1 MFHLIIE
8 QGNDVGREV
17 TVPSNGIKFGRSPAN
32 NLVLDDESVM
42 LFHGRFFFK
51 SDGTLWV
58 TDFGAGE
65 KTVVEGLPVDEYQL
79 KVGELIQIGKT
90 AFRVVNVKPSEQ
102 EEVAVISS
110 GNESIDLGFKKNTTT
125 RHARK
130 VNRTSSSHHLI
141 PRLLQVGV
149 IFLVL
154 IVFFFVVPEIVN
166 LFKDNQSDVKE
177 KDLFILSYERVQ
189 ANKKNIFRY
198 KLTLDVTGKFIVV
211 IDDLKNN
218 RHIQKEKVVSK
229 ILLSQLS
236 DDVNNTGFFQV
247 DSDFV
252 GEEKGQYD
260 SYNLIIARNLSFNQ
274 IHILNRKP
282 PQVVKRTVAIIESFA
297 LDELGIPLTLFKDN
311 DELMRYAR
319 IAVNLG
325 HSKYRERDV
334 SYNNLADAIFEYKKA
349 MLYLETIEP
358 KPELYRVAEQGF
370 KKVKIEQDK
379 RYEEYMFRADRAY
392 RLHNWNEAVKYLR
405 ILSALIPDR
414 SDKRHEKINVM
425 LLKVEKHLR

>member
-130 VNRTSSSHHLI
+130 VSFIASGCDFFSAYC
-141 PRLLQVGV
+141 
-149 IFLVL
+149 FL
-154 IVFFFVVPEIVN
+154 FCG
-166 LFKDNQSDVKE
+166 S
-177 KDLFILSYERVQ
+177 
-189 ANKKNIFRY
+189 
-198 KLTLDVTGKFIVV
+198 
-211 IDDLKNN
+211 
-218 RHIQKEKVVSK
+218 
-229 ILLSQLS
+229 
-236 DDVNNTGFFQV
+236 
-247 DSDFV
+247 
-252 GEEKGQYD
+252 
-260 SYNLIIARNLSFNQ
+260 RNC
-274 IHILNRKP
+274 
-282 PQVVKRTVAIIESFA
+282 
-297 LDELGIPLTLFKDN
+297 
-311 DELMRYAR
+311 
-319 IAVNLG
+319 
-325 HSKYRERDV
+325 
-334 SYNNLADAIFEYKKA
+334 
-349 MLYLETIEP
+349 
-358 KPELYRVAEQGF
+358 
-370 KKVKIEQDK
+370 
-379 RYEEYMFRADRAY
+379 
-392 RLHNWNEAVKYLR
+392 
-405 ILSALIPDR
+405 
-414 SDKRHEKINVM
+414 
-425 LLKVEKHLR
+425 